1 MSILCIP
8 ANKINVSESTAQ
20 LMEMSSDYPAR
31 NGTDNLSFSMGEPGR
46 NFSQDHFIHSFW
58 CQFYECLCLL

>member
-1 MSILCIP
+1 MSILCIL
-8 ANKINVSESTAQ
+8 ANKINVSESTTQ

-46 NFSQDHFIHSFW
+46 NFTNRK
-58 CQFYECLCLL
+58 